1 MHMTKKYNI
10 LHDETTSL
18 FLALIRCGIGKVDRL
33 PFTPSREQW
42 DELFNIAGKQ
52 TLQGI
57 AYAGIERLPQEQ
69 RPYKELLLRWYHLTL
84 NIRKRNRE
92 LTRTAIMV
100 SEKFRKEGFGN
111 SILKGQGIALYYP
124 DPELRIPGDID
135 IWLDGG
141 CDKVL
146 AYIRR
151 ITPDCAP
158 KYHHVDFNV
167 MKGCDIE
174 VHYRPTWMYNP
185 LNNKRLQKFFDKKCN
200 KNFFNTVNTS
210 EGLLHVPTVSFN
222 IVYIPIHIYRHLF
235 DEGIGMR
242 QILDYYFVLMQENS
256 AKEKAEC
263 VEILKKTGVL
273 RFTQALMY
281 VMQEM
286 FALDRQHMIVEPD
299 SRHGKFLM
307 REIMLSGNFGK
318 MDARFGQASR
328 GYNLQHF
335 KNQFRRSLLLISHY
349 PSETIWNP
357 LFKIW
362 HTIWMKRHRLDT
374 VNT

>member
-10 LHDETTSL
+10 LHDDTTTL
-18 FLALIRCGIGKVDRL
+18 FLALIRCGIGKADRL
-33 PFTPSREQW
+33 PFTPSKEQW
-42 DELFNIAGKQ
+42 DELFNIAGRQ

-111 SILKGQGIALYYP
+111 CILKGQGIALYYP
-124 DPELRIPGDID
+124 DPELRVPGDID
-135 IWLDGG
+135 IWLGG
-141 CDKVL
+141 GYKKVIK
-146 AYIRR
+146 YIKS
-151 ITPDCAP
+151 IIPDCKP

-167 MKGCDIE
+167 MKETDIE
-174 VHYRPTWMYNP
+174 VHYRPSWMYSP
-185 LNNKRLQKFFDKKCN
+185 FSNKSMQKYFKKRSDKEFTN
-200 KNFFNTVNTS
+200 TANTSYGILHAPTLSFNT
-210 EGLLHVPTVSFN
+210 
-222 IVYIPIHIYRHLF
+222 VYIPIHIYRHLF
-235 DEGIGMR
+235 NEGIGMR
-242 QILDYYFVLMQENS
+242 QILDYYYVLMQENS

-318 MDARFGQASR
+318 HDARFVKTKA
-328 GYNLQHF
+328 GYNMQHL
-335 KNQFRRSLLLISHY
+335 KNQVIRSLMLINHY

-362 HTIWMKRHRLDT
+362 HMFWRIIH
-374 VNT
+374 

>member
-1 MHMTKKYNI
+1 MRMTKKYNI
-10 LHDETTSL
+10 LHDEMTTL
-18 FLALIRCGIGKVDRL
+18 FLALIRCGIGKADRL

-42 DELFNIAGKQ
+42 DGLFNIAGKQ

-69 RPYKELLLRWYHLTL
+69 RPYKELLLKWYQLTL
-84 NIRKRNRE
+84 NIRKRNRV
-92 LTRTAIMV
+92 LTRTAVMV
-100 SEKFRKEGFGN
+100 SGKFRKEGFGN
-111 SILKGQGIALYYP
+111 CILKGQGIAQYYP
-124 DPELRIPGDID
+124 DPELRVPGDID
-135 IWLDGG
+135 IWLGGG

-146 AYIRR
+146 AYVKEI
-151 ITPDCAP
+151 IPDCKP
-158 KYHHVDFNV
+158 TYHHVDFNV
-167 MKGCDIE
+167 MRECDIE

-185 LNNKRLQKFFDKKCN
+185 VNNRRLQKYFNERCDKEFAC
-200 KNFFNTVNTS
+200 TVDTS
-210 EGLLHVPTVSFN
+210 EGELHSPSVSFN
-222 IVYIPIHIYRHLF
+222 TIYIPIHIYRHLF

-242 QILDYYFVLMQENS
+242 QILDYYFVLMKENS
-256 AKEKAEC
+256 AKEKEKC
-263 VEILKKTGVL
+263 VAVLKRTGVL
-273 RFTQALMY
+273 HFTRALMY

-318 MDARFGQASR
+318 QDARFGQASR

-335 KNQFRRSLLLISHY
+335 KNQLKRSFMLIGHH
-349 PSETIWNP
+349 PSETFWNP

-362 HTIWMKRHRLDT
+362 HTIWMKRHR
-374 VNT
+374 